1 MRIIIRYFVFALV
14 LISWKSFSQPL
25 AKIGLSLD
33 SVKKI
38 CPHAAESKYQNTI
51 ILTLN
56 ETIHGLSDSWTFN
69 FEKDTLRSMMFHK
82 YIPELSEANFNKC
95 LKATKEIIKDYTEW
109 FGEPDEE
116 ITGTMKYID
125 PHKKLHYGYDVLEAR
140 WKNVGGQKMKVEF
153 TFMGG
158 KGQYNL
164 LVVLTHFDK
173 DYPYYE

>member
-1 MRIIIRYFVFALV
+1 LKRLIILILASVFLQ
-14 LISWKSFSQPL
+14 SFSQPL
-25 AKIGLSLD
+25 VKVGLSLD

-38 CPHAAESKYQNTI
+38 YPYAVESKYQNTI
-51 ILTLN
+51 ILTIN
-56 ETIHGLSDSWTFN
+56 ETIHGLTDSWTFN
-69 FEKDTLRSMMFHK
+69 FERDTLRSMMFHK
-82 YIPELSEANFNKC
+82 YINELNEANFEKC
-95 LKATKEIIKDYTEW
+95 LKATKAIIKDYTEW
-109 FGEPDEE
+109 FGDPDEE
-116 ITGTMKYID
+116 ITGTLKFID

-164 LVVLTHFDK
+164 LVVITHFAK